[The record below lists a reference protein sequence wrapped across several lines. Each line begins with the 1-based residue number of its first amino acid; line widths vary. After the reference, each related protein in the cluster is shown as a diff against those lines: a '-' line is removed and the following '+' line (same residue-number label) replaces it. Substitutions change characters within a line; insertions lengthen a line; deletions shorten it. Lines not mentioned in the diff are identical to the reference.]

1 MITAQIHL
9 ASRTLL
15 TGVMLLLL
23 APSPGWGEE
32 AATEELP
39 NRFMVRG
46 GYGLVFNAD
55 TIFRF
60 NGASGVG
67 STVDF
72 ARTLGG
78 ERSDSLW
85 RIDSQYRFNDRH
97 SLNFS
102 YYDVGRNGSRV
113 LNENITVGD
122 TTYAA
127 GGTIQ
132 SEARRRTM
140 RQIWSVLAGN
150 CVA

>member
-72 ARTLGG
+72 ARTLGRVLHRPALLPAPAFALRLLAG
-78 ERSDSLW
+78 EFSSELLSSKRVLPKVAEV
-85 RIDSQYRFNDRH
+85 QGYRF
-97 SLNFS
+97 L
-102 YYDVGRNGSRV
+102 YPELEGA
-113 LNENITVGD
+113 L
-122 TTYAA
+122 
-127 GGTIQ
+127 
-132 SEARRRTM
+132 
-140 RQIWSVLAGN
+140 RQV
-150 CVA
+150 VAS